1 MELTKRNGGFYR
13 VLTALVAGGVT
24 CLAASAPAEIPIPDA
39 RAFPE
44 SLSSTADGTLFIGS
58 QGRGMVFRVSPGASA
73 ASPWIQPGT
82 NGLQSVLGVLADE
95 RSETL
100 WLCSND
106 LSRDDGKSALKSFD
120 LKTGIPKGTFD
131 FPSGKSLCNDIVIAP
146 DGTAYVSDTFT
157 PRILKLKKGGSALE
171 VWIQSEKF
179 NYLDGLAF
187 GSKNALYI
195 NEYTS
200 GRLLRVDM
208 GPDGAAGSI
217 TEIQTSRKLEHPD
230 GMRAVGPDQFLLIEG
245 AGRLDRVNIEGDRA
259 KIEVLKDGF
268 IEPTAVTPVGGL
280 AWVVEGKLSYL
291 EDPKKKDRDPGP
303 FKAYPVQWRSVR

>member
-1 MELTKRNGGFYR
+1 MELTKRNRGFYR
-13 VLTALVAGGVT
+13 ALTALVAGGVI
-24 CLAASAPAEIPIPDA
+24 CLAGSAPAEISIPDA

-58 QGRGMVFRVSPGASA
+58 QGRGMVFRVPPGASA
-73 ASPWIQPGT
+73 ASPWIKPGT
-82 NGLQSVLGVLADE
+82 NGLQNVLGVLADE
-95 RSETL
+95 RSGTL

-120 LKTGIPKGTFD
+120 LKTGIPKGSFD

-179 NYLDGLAF
+179 SYLDGLAF

-259 KIEVLKDGF
+259 KIEVLKDAF

-291 EDPKKKDRDPGP
+291 EYPKKKDQDPGP
-303 FKAYPVQWRSVR
+303 FKAYPVQWRSAR